1 MIISTSKEHF
11 IQAFCELF
19 EGTLVAP
26 DFGIYRMINFKQKQ
40 ISKFIKEELPSIID
54 NELGNKEFSSEIC
67 DYLYKFFSQYYEKG
81 NFIARPKCIA
91 PDNDVLLYW
100 RNQDQ
105 YYVKTD
111 FVSQGG
117 SRKKAVDFFIHK
129 DIEGFLKREL
139 DFFIKHE
146 VLGLNE
152 LLEPDRVKTQL
163 TKAGVIKNIAEKII
177 AFLAQIEN
185 FQKKLWLKR
194 KFVLRT
200 EYVITLDRIPAS
212 VKDEILD
219 NLLNN
224 EAQINEW
231 RELGILDG
239 HLTREFLLSHPTL
252 YVDTK
257 YLPEELKLKLLASFE
272 DLDEA
277 TQGILIKSENFQA
290 LNLLLGKYREKVQCI
305 YIDPPYN
312 TGKDD
317 FMFKDKYRHSTW
329 LSMMD
334 DRLRLA
340 KELMKADAIFLS
352 NIDDNEV
359 DNYTLLLNKIF
370 GDNQTDKMIWKKAS
384 EGRWGK
390 MKNVNTFRKDHE
402 YIIVAYKGLQK
413 MEKLREKPQ
422 FKHKYKNYDNDPRGP
437 YKVGSISNKE
447 EASNPKHPYYYTVKS
462 PSGKEFTRQW
472 NFDKET
478 FEKLDKDGRIYW
490 GKYGDSVPG
499 MKIFLEEERLVT
511 PYSVLIEKGT
521 NTEAKDEFVN
531 ILGENFK
538 VLVNRLNPKP
548 SKLIMTLLQISS
560 GKTSLVFDFFAGSGT
575 TAHAVLRLNKEDEGK
590 RRYILVEI
598 GDWFEAIMVS
608 RIKKIMFSGSWKD
621 GKPFKNNE
629 VFDGHSH
636 IFKYQYLEQYE
647 DALDNIE
654 FKREGLFE
662 KGRPEYILSYM
673 LDFETAGSPCRLD
686 PTRLTDPFNYKLR
699 IRKRDGGF
707 EDVAVDLIE
716 TFNYL
721 MGIHVKK
728 LLSLQ
733 DGERP
738 YRVVLGLREKNRRVA
753 VIWRPTLGMTED
765 DYKREKEFLKESL
778 PELAECEE
786 IYTNADSVLDRAK
799 SLDPLFMEKMWEE

>member
-1 MIISTSKEHF
+1 MNSSEHF
-11 IQAFCELF
+11 FQLLGELF
-19 EGTLVAP
+19 QTNFSDL
-26 DFGIYRMINFKQKQ
+26 DFGIYKMMNFKVRE
-40 ISKFIKEELPSIID
+40 INRFIKEELPVIID
-54 NELGNKEFSSEIC
+54 NELRNAQHGINYNEI
-67 DYLYKFFSQYYEKG
+67 YNFLYKFFFRYYEKG
-81 NFIARPKCIA
+81 SFIAGPRYIA
-91 PDNDVLLYW
+91 PDNEVLLYW
-100 RNQDQ
+100 RNRDQ

-111 FVSQGG
+111 FVSQDG

-129 DIEGFLKREL
+129 DLEGFLKREL
-139 DFFIKHE
+139 EHFIRYE
-146 VLGLNE
+146 ILDLNE
-152 LLEPDRVKTQL
+152 DRTQL
-163 TKAGVIKNIAEKII
+163 ALVFKRIAEAVI
-177 AFLAQIEN
+177 AFLARIEN

-200 EYVITLDRIPAS
+200 EYVITLDRIPFS
-212 VKDEILD
+212 VKSEILN
-219 NLLNN
+219 NLLTNK
-224 EAQINEW
+224 AQIDEW
-231 RELGILDG
+231 RELLGLEELLEG
-239 HLTREFLLSHPTL
+239 KPLTYEFLFLHPFL

-257 YLPEELKLKLLASFE
+257 YLPGELKWKLLASFDNLE
-272 DLDEA
+272 EEI
-277 TQGILIKSENFQA
+277 QGILIKSENFQA

-490 GKYGDSVPG
+490 GKHGDSVPG

-548 SKLIMTLLQISS
+548 SKLVMTLLQISS

-590 RRYILVEI
+590 RRYILVEA
-598 GDWFEAIMVS
+598 GDWFETIMVS
-608 RIKKIMFSGSWKD
+608 RIKKIMFSDSWKD
-621 GKPFKNNE
+621 GKPLENNE
-629 VFDGHSH
+629 IFDGHSH

-647 DALDNIE
+647 DTLDNIE
-654 FKREGLFE
+654 FKQEE
-662 KGRPEYILSYM
+662 S
-673 LDFETAGSPCRLD
+673 DFIYNLPHKF
-686 PTRLTDPFNYKLR
+686 TDPFNFKLK
-699 IRKRDGGF
+699 IRKPDGCY
-707 EDVAVDLIE
+707 EEISVDLIE

-721 MGIHVKK
+721 MGIYVKK
-728 LLSLQ
+728 LVSLQ
-733 DGERP
+733 NKGKI
-738 YRVVLGLREKNRRVA
+738 YRIVLGVREETKQVA
-753 VIWRPTLGMTED
+753 VIWRDITDMIEE
-765 DYKREKEFLKESL
+765 DYKQEKEFLTEKLSDL
-778 PELAECEE
+778 NNYDE
-786 IYTNADSVLDRAK
+786 IYVNAK
-799 SLDPLFMEKMWEE
+799 SALEKAQNLEELFIEKMWETE